1 MHHFSLIGK
10 PYKCEFTCMTDKLN
24 KINISLVFHFITK
37 AIRTDFPRICSLFV
51 YYEACRNSIALRE
64 EEFSPFSFFQR

>member
-24 KINISLVFHFITK
+24 KINISLVFHFIKKT
-37 AIRTDFPRICSLFV
+37 IRTDFPRILFII
-51 YYEACRNSIALRE
+51 RLLRSMQ
-64 EEFSPFSFFQR
+64 EFYCFT